1 MMQHKPYLQKGQML
15 VEVAVAVAIIA
26 VVALVIV
33 AAGLSAETIEA
44 IRQIAYSDDQ
54 QFQGWNRI
62 YCPPYGNC
70 AGEFPKIHSN
80 DIYHHAEL
88 TDVLH
93 PVSLSA
99 GVGHTCVVAYNATV
113 WCWGSNTHG
122 QLGDGTTNNSLVPV
136 QVSTVTNAARIA
148 LGANFGCII
157 LQDSTANCW
166 GRNFDGQLGDGTTT
180 DRSSP
185 VIVAGLSG
193 VVRMAAGRGQT
204 CAVLEI
210 GQVFCW

>member
-33 AAGLSAETIEA
+33 AAVTTSLRAQSSAKVRGIAAGLSAETIEA

-54 QFQGWNRI
+54 QSQGWNRI

-113 WCWGSNTHG
+113 WCWGTTSQG
-122 QLGDGTTNNSLVPV
+122 QLGDGTINDSDVPV
-136 QVSTVTNAARIA
+136 QV
-148 LGANFGCII
+148 
-157 LQDSTANCW
+157 
-166 GRNFDGQLGDGTTT
+166 
-180 DRSSP
+180 
-185 VIVAGLSG
+185 
-193 VVRMAAGRGQT
+193 
-204 CAVLEI
+204 
-210 GQVFCW
+210 